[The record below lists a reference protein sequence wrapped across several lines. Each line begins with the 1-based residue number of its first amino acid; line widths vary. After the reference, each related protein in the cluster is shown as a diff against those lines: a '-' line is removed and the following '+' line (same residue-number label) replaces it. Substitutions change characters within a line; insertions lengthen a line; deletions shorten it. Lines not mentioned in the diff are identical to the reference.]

1 MMGCISF
8 LKIKK
13 SLMIDL
19 RDQNLKLLLLLLTM
33 D

>member
-13 SLMIDL
+13 SLMIGL
-19 RDQNLKLLLLLLTM
+19 RDQNLELLLLLLTM